1 MVTTN
6 ADTTGNWNVAGNWT
20 NGVPT
25 SSDDATIDSGVTI
38 SGNAAMACNTLNI
51 LGTLE
56 TQTQNLTVTSG
67 TSIGNPGILD
77 CSGSTVSLGSGMVG
91 DGSDNRTGWGLNMG
105 ASNGQLKGFYAT
117 SLTIGSLKQSFDG
130 SIGIQLTSGSKTI
143 INGYNEMSQNGS
155 NLKWMVNAPDGF
167 KDIVPSVEGVGGGR
181 LELQPPTGDTNYGI
195 LNYDSEGGF
204 ECLGELTVNGSTTGA
219 VINIISTSSDSAAYD
234 DFIVRGKVYVSG
246 TGQTL
251 KATRPWGSQAST
263 GYLREVQFGAVEIGV
278 GNTLDMSDLGPQ
290 DDSYGGASFKSL
302 WAQSGST
309 YLASSGT
316 TIIRGKKTTD
326 GNNYALRFT
335 TVGTVTHNNGTH
347 ILTGE
352 DFGVSDDASAS
363 TTIRLN
369 TLPGP
374 GNLYN
379 VILSSSAT
387 NTGDFYYPYWANNS
401 VIAGDLTFVSGS
413 HRMWAGGL
421 TVNGDMTIYDK
432 AVWTNDDGAGSK
444 YGNLTVDGD
453 VLVSGTMNMS
463 YLNPSTTYHTGTT
476 VKSMTIAGGT
486 FSATPATTTITARST
501 SFGHTDSWRNIDA
514 GSSFIAN
521 SGSVYFNGAGD
532 MIVNNRDAKGK
543 FYNIYIDKSSG
554 DAAMTGGYDNTVDN
568 DIIIYDTDGNHD
580 LRWGSSN
587 TLSVGRN
594 LKIVSGTLCNQ
605 TAHTGT
611 LNVSGNLELTTSDAK
626 FGGNASNDLTV
637 NLYGNLIN
645 NGGEIV

>member
-1 MVTTN
+1 MATTN

-91 DGSDNRTGWGLNMG
+91 DGSDDRTGWGLYM
-105 ASNGQLKGFYAT
+105 ADSNGQLKGFYAT
-117 SLTIGSLKQSFDG
+117 SLTIGSLHQNWDG
-130 SIGIQLTSGSKTI
+130 SIKIQLTSGSKTI

-155 NLKWMVNAPDGF
+155 NLKWMVNVPDGF
-167 KDIVPSVEGVGGGR
+167 SDTIPRVEGVGGGR

-195 LNYDSEGGF
+195 MNFDGSY

-219 VINIISTSSDSAAYD
+219 VINIISVSADNTSYD
-234 DFIVRGKVYVSG
+234 DFIIRGNVYVSG

-251 KATRPWGSQAST
+251 KATRPWGSQTST
-263 GYLREVQFGAVEIGV
+263 GYLREVQFGAVEITD

-302 WAQSGST
+302 WAKSGST

-316 TIIRGKKTTD
+316 TMIRGKKTTAD
-326 GNNYALRFT
+326 GTYALRFG
-335 TVGTVTHNNGTH
+335 VAGTITHNNGTH
-347 ILTGE
+347 FCTGD
-352 DFGVSDDASAS
+352 DFGVSDNASAG
-363 TTIRLN
+363 TTIRLE
-369 TLPGP
+369 TKPHMGY
-374 GNLYN
+374 LYN

-387 NTGDFYYPYWANNS
+387 NTGDFYYPYWANGT
-401 VIAGDLTFVSGS
+401 VIAGDLTFISGS
-413 HRMWAGGL
+413 HRMWAGGM

-432 AVWTNDDGAGSK
+432 AVWTNNDGAGTK

-463 YLNPSTTYHTGTT
+463 YLNTGTT
-476 VKSMTIAGGT
+476 VKSMTVEGGT
-486 FSATPATTTITARST
+486 FSATPGTTTITGRRTGVGYTVTWTVDGDGA
-501 SFGHTDSWRNIDA
+501 A
-514 GSSFIAN
+514 FIAN
-521 SGSVYFNGAGD
+521 SGSVYFSGSGD
-532 MIVNNRDAKGK
+532 MPVINYYGKGN
-543 FYNIYIDKSSG
+543 FYNLYVDNSSG
-554 DAAMTGGYDNTVDN
+554 DVAVNGDNTIDN
-568 DIIIYDTDGNHD
+568 DIIVYDTKDNHD
-580 LRWGSSN
+580 LRFSADSVIN
-587 TLSVGRN
+587 VGRN
-594 LKIVSGTLCNQ
+594 LEIVSGTLCNQ
-605 TAHTGT
+605 HAHTGT
-611 LNVSGNLELTTSDAK
+611 INVSGNFILSDPAAK
-626 FGGNASNDLTV
+626 FGRDQDDASDLTV
-637 NLYGNLIN
+637 NIYGNLIN

>member
-1 MVTTN
+1 MATTN

-67 TSIGNPGILD
+67 TSIGDPGILD

-91 DGSDNRTGWGLNMG
+91 DGSDDRTGWGLNMN

-117 SLTIGSLKQSFDG
+117 SLTIGSLHQNWDG
-130 SIGIQLTSGSKTI
+130 SIKIQLTSGSKTI
-143 INGYNEMSQNGS
+143 INGYNEKSQNGS
-155 NLKWMVNAPDGF
+155 NLKWMVNNPDGF
-167 KDIVPSVEGVGGGR
+167 WDIVPSVEGVGGGR

-195 LNYDSEGGF
+195 LNHDAEGGF

-219 VINIISTSSDSAAYD
+219 VINIISGSPDSAPYD
-234 DFIVRGKVYVSG
+234 DFIVRGNVYVSG

-251 KATRPWGSQAST
+251 KATRPWGSQTST
-263 GYLREVQFGAVEIGV
+263 GYLREVQFGAVEISD

-302 WAQSGST
+302 WAQTNST

-316 TIIRGKKTTD
+316 TIIRGKTT
-326 GNNYALRFT
+326 GNGSQYALRF
-335 TVGTVTHNNGTH
+335 GTAGTITHNNGTH
-347 ILTGE
+347 LCTGE
-352 DFGVSDDASAS
+352 DFGVSDAAGAG
-363 TTIRLN
+363 TTIRLE
-369 TLPGP
+369 TKPHMGY
-374 GNLYN
+374 LYN

-387 NTGDFYYPYWANNS
+387 NTGDFYYPYWANGT

-413 HRMWAGGL
+413 HRMWAGGM

-432 AVWTNDDGAGSK
+432 AVWTNNDGAGSK

-463 YLNPSTTYHTGTT
+463 YLNTGTT
-476 VKSMTIAGGT
+476 VKSMTVEGGT
-486 FSATPATTTITARST
+486 FSATPGTTTITGRSD
-501 SFGHTDSWRNIDA
+501 SFGHTDSWQVYGDGA
-514 GSSFIAN
+514 AFIAN

-532 MIVNNRDAKGK
+532 MPVRNYYGKGN
-543 FYNIYIDKSSG
+543 FYNLYIDNSSG
-554 DAAMTGGYDNTVDN
+554 DVAAYGEALTIDN
-568 DIIIYDTDGNHD
+568 DIIVYDTKDNHD
-580 LRWGSSN
+580 LRFSADGIIN
-587 TLSVGRN
+587 VGGN
-594 LKIVSGTLCNQ
+594 VEIVSGTLCNQ

-611 LNVSGNLELTTSDAK
+611 INVSGNFMLSDPAAK
-626 FGGNASNDLTV
+626 FGRDFDNTSDLTV
-637 NLYGNLIN
+637 NIYGNLIN

>member
-1 MVTTN
+1 MATTN

-67 TSIGNPGILD
+67 TSIGDPGILD

-91 DGSDNRTGWGLNMG
+91 DGSDDRTGWGLNMNG
-105 ASNGQLKGFYAT
+105 SNGQLKGFYAT
-117 SLTIGSLKQSFDG
+117 SLTIGSLRQQWDG
-130 SIGIQLTSGSKTI
+130 SIKIQLTSGSKTI
-143 INGYNEMSQNGS
+143 INGYNEKSQNGS
-155 NLKWMVNAPDGF
+155 NLKWMVNNPDGF
-167 KDIVPSVEGVGGGR
+167 FDIVPNVEGVGGGR

-195 LNYDSEGGF
+195 LNHDAEGGF

-219 VINIISTSSDSAAYD
+219 VINIISGSPDSAPYD

-263 GYLREVQFGAVEIGV
+263 GYLREVQFGAVEIGN

-302 WAQSGST
+302 WVKSGST

-316 TIIRGKKTTD
+316 TIIRGKITT
-326 GNNYALRFT
+326 NSNHYALSFT
-335 TVGTVTHNNGTH
+335 TVATVTHNNGTH

-352 DFGVSDDASAS
+352 DFGVSDGASAGS
-363 TTIRLN
+363 SIRLN
-369 TLPGP
+369 TPPQPGY
-374 GNLYN
+374 LYN

-387 NTGDFYYPYWANNS
+387 NTGDFYYPYWANGT

-413 HRMWAGGL
+413 HRMWAGGM

-432 AVWTNDDGAGSK
+432 AVWTNNDGAGSK

-463 YLNPSTTYHTGTT
+463 YLNTGTT
-476 VKSMTIAGGT
+476 VKSMKVVGGT
-486 FSATPATTTITARST
+486 FSATPGTTTITGRSD
-501 SFGHTDSWRNIDA
+501 SFGHTDSWKVA
-514 GSSFIAN
+514 GDGAAFIAN
-521 SGSVYFNGAGD
+521 SGSVYFSGSGD
-532 MIVNNRDAKGK
+532 MPVQNYYGKGN
-543 FYNIYIDKSSG
+543 FYNLYVDNSSG
-554 DAAMTGGYDNTVDN
+554 DVAAYGEDLTIDN
-568 DIIIYDTDGNHD
+568 DIIVYDTKDNHD
-580 LRWGSSN
+580 LRFSSDAIIN
-587 TLSVGRN
+587 VGRN
-594 LKIVSGTLCNQ
+594 VEIVSGTLCNQ

-611 LNVSGNLELTTSDAK
+611 INVSGNFMLSDPAAK
-626 FGGNASNDLTV
+626 FGRDFDDTSDLTV
-637 NLYGNLIN
+637 NIYGNLIN

>member
-1 MVTTN
+1 MATTN

-91 DGSDNRTGWGLNMG
+91 DGSDDRTGWGLYM
-105 ASNGQLKGFYAT
+105 ADSNGQLKGFYAT
-117 SLTIGSLKQSFDG
+117 SLTIGSLHQNWDG
-130 SIGIQLTSGSKTI
+130 SIKIQLTSGSKTI

-155 NLKWMVNAPDGF
+155 NLKWMVKVPDGF
-167 KDIVPSVEGVGGGR
+167 KDIVPNVEGVGGGR

-195 LNYDSEGGF
+195 MNFDGGF

-219 VINIISTSSDSAAYD
+219 VINIISTSSDNTSYD

-251 KATRPWGSQAST
+251 KATRPWGSQT
-263 GYLREVQFGAVEIGV
+263 TEGYLREVQFGAVEITD

-290 DDSYGGASFKSL
+290 DDSSGGVSFKSL
-302 WAQSGST
+302 WAKSGST

-316 TIIRGKKTTD
+316 TIIRGKKTTAD
-326 GNNYALRFT
+326 GTYALRFGEA
-335 TVGTVTHNNGTH
+335 GTITHNNGTH
-347 ILTGE
+347 FCTGD
-352 DFGVSDDASAS
+352 DFGVSDNASAG
-363 TTIRLN
+363 TTIRLE
-369 TLPGP
+369 TKPHMGY
-374 GNLYN
+374 LYN
-379 VILSSSAT
+379 VILSSSAD
-387 NTGDFYYPYWANNS
+387 NTGDFYYPYWANGT

-413 HRMWAGGL
+413 HRMWAGSM

-432 AVWTNDDGAGSK
+432 AVWTNNDGAGTK

-463 YLNPSTTYHTGTT
+463 YLNTGTT
-476 VKSMTIAGGT
+476 VKSMTVEGGT
-486 FSATPATTTITARST
+486 FSATPGTTTITGRRTGVGYTVTWTVDGDGA
-501 SFGHTDSWRNIDA
+501 A
-514 GSSFIAN
+514 FIAN
-521 SGSVYFNGAGD
+521 SGSVYFSGSGD
-532 MIVNNRDAKGK
+532 MPVRNYYGKGN
-543 FYNIYIDKSSG
+543 FYNLYVDNSSG
-554 DAAMTGGYDNTVDN
+554 DVAVNGDNTIDN
-568 DIIIYDTDGNHD
+568 DIIVYDTKDNHD
-580 LRWGSSN
+580 LRFSADSVIN
-587 TLSVGRN
+587 VGRN
-594 LKIVSGTLCNQ
+594 LEIVSGTLCNQ
-605 TAHTGT
+605 HAHTGT
-611 LNVSGNLELTTSDAK
+611 INVSGNFMLSDPAAK
-626 FGGNASNDLTV
+626 FGRDSDDTSDLTV